1 MARSKQNN
9 PDPPITRKIEP
20 AATPE
25 EREQQ
30 IIALAIERMQQRIVD
45 GTATGQEL
53 IHWAK
58 LGSQKSKLEMER
70 LREENQLLKAKTE
83 SIKSEK
89 LVAEMFAE
97 AIAAMKSYQPP
108 PDEEEYEE

>member
-1 MARSKQNN
+1 MARSKQSN

-30 IIALAIERMQQRIVD
+30 IIALAIERIEQRILD

-53 IHWAK
+53 IHFAK
-58 LGSQKSKLEMER
+58 MGSQKNRLEMER